1 MKVTLA
7 LNPAL
12 LEAVAALFTIIQVR
26 ATEWPDDEDYKRA
39 LAGIKEGNAGAC
51 HYDHELQYVN
61 YNQSMTLA
69 RGTVTLEGHRCAL
82 NSDDLADIMNAS
94 HEAVIVSYETSDK
107 RLFWYET
114 LDSYQNNRAPL
125 PEVLI
130 NISKGGAIPDRFAEA
145 VEMIINRPAKAMAQY
160 SKDELAPARLIA
172 GALRQRK
179 HMDLCPWA

>member
-26 ATEWPDDEDYKRA
+26 AMQYLDDEDYKLA
-39 LAGIKEGNAGAC
+39 LENMQDGKAGAC
-51 HYDHELQYVN
+51 HYDHHLDYVN
-61 YNQSMTLA
+61 YNQSLTLT
-69 RGTVTLEGHRCAL
+69 RSTITLEGHRCAL

-130 NISKGGAIPDRFAEA
+130 NIAAGGAIPDRFATM
-145 VEMIINRPAKAMAQY
+145 VEMIINRPAKANAQY
-160 SKDELAPARLIA
+160 SRDELAPARLIA
-172 GALRQRK
+172 GTLRQRK